1 MNLNKLISEEQP
13 VVEAQLVWARKG
25 SKLVRK
31 FRCSVG
37 QRKGRV
43 VSDPSQCSKPIDLK
57 KRMTLRKTK
66 AKMGARI
73 AKKSQRTKRMNPASK
88 AVQRLNKVK

>member
-1 MNLNKLISEEQP
+1 
-13 VVEAQLVWARKG
+13 
-25 SKLVRK
+25 
-31 FRCSVG
+31 
-37 QRKGRV
+37 
-43 VSDPSQCSKPIDLK
+43 VSDPSQCAKPIDMK

-88 AVQRLNKVK
+88 AIQRLNKVK

>member
-37 QRKGRV
+37 QRKV
-43 VSDPSQCSKPIDLK
+43 EL
-57 KRMTLRKTK
+57 
-66 AKMGARI
+66 
-73 AKKSQRTKRMNPASK
+73 
-88 AVQRLNKVK
+88 